1 MSILAQLG
9 SASSQNIEALK
20 QDVAQ
25 LPPETQ
31 AELIR
36 AISNVPDAL
45 STEQVAALMQA
56 HIDLNQQSAAAE
68 AGFARGA
75 LDLGAANAVDASVA
89 IGASSDTVQ
98 LAAADFARMAE
109 QAIMNGQPF
118 SDLRY
123 GDPSLTQQAQE
134 AIYAQVAAQRGT
146 TPEEIAAK
154 AEAEKQATMQAIQ
167 GAVFGATTAASV
179 NPFAGLLAG
188 VELSPEL
195 VAMNANPPQHVA
207 SILPAQQRDR
217 DQGFTV
223 GQ

>member
-1 MSILAQLG
+1 
-9 SASSQNIEALK
+9 
-20 QDVAQ
+20 
-25 LPPETQ
+25 
-31 AELIR
+31 
-36 AISNVPDAL
+36 
-45 STEQVAALMQA
+45 MQA
-56 HIDLNQQSAAAE
+56 QIDLNQQSAAAE
-68 AGFARGA
+68 AGFARGP

-167 GAVFGATTAASV
+167 GAVFGAATAASV

-195 VAMNANPPQHVA
+195 VAMNANPPQQVA
-207 SILPAQQRDR
+207 SVLPAQQRDPY
-217 DQGFTV
+217 QGFTV
-223 GQ
+223 G